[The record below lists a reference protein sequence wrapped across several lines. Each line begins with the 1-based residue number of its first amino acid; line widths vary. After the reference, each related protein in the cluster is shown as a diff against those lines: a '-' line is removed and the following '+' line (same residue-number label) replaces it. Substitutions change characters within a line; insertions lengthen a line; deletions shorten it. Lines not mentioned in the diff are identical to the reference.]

1 MNIGEAKPENANS
14 EPTISNYEN
23 QVEVS
28 SSVFNNKDQKDF
40 GTNDISSNDSF
51 DFNTSTSTDLSNHSG
66 QENKN
71 SSVVGLSQGSSP
83 AGLGDNTNTMLFDNL
98 IQHFS
103 FVNKSGKELCK
114 FKGNLSELSDFA
126 KLILEIEGEWHTAKD
141 PNQNVFRSSCKEIT
155 LNYWL
160 STQTFSVNGKKEKKI
175 KKKIKQLVTA
185 YHKKELP
192 NKTQLDSSPP
202 DDKATPSTVQPKY
215 FMHSIPSTTPGY
227 ERKFNI
233 LITTMHL
240 CRWL

>member
-28 SSVFNNKDQKDF
+28 SSVFNNKDKKDF
-40 GTNDISSNDSF
+40 GTNNISSNDSF

-66 QENKN
+66 QESKN
-71 SSVVGLSQGSSP
+71 SSVVGLSSSP
-83 AGLGDNTNTMLFDNL
+83 AGLGDNTNTMFFDNL

-175 KKKIKQLVTA
+175 KKKIKQLLTA
-185 YHKKELP
+185 YH
-192 NKTQLDSSPP
+192 
-202 DDKATPSTVQPKY
+202 
-215 FMHSIPSTTPGY
+215 
-227 ERKFNI
+227 
-233 LITTMHL
+233 
-240 CRWL
+240 